1 MAHKEKRKDV
11 RIYLKVEECEHLKAV
26 AKESGISLS
35 DLIGKTV
42 MRKFPLPKVK
52 TERQKNTVLCEA
64 TVSEGPSPAET
75 PEADR
80 KQMARRL
87 IEVNTILKQAY
98 DGNTLPSDE
107 YHRLKNEQKELRA
120 ILGHN

>member
-52 TERQKNTVLCEA
+52 AVRQTNAVLFEE
-64 TVSEGPSPAET
+64 TTPEEPSPAET

-98 DGNTLPSDE
+98 GGNTLPNDE
-107 YHRLKNEQKELRA
+107 YQRLKNEQKELRA

>member
-1 MAHKEKRKDV
+1 MAHREKRKDV

-35 DLIGKTV
+35 DLIGKTI
-42 MRKFPLPKVK
+42 MKKYPLPKVK
-52 TERQKNTVLCEA
+52 IERQTNAVLFEA
-64 TVSEGPSPAET
+64 TASEESSPAET

-80 KQMARRL
+80 KQLESRL
-87 IEVNTILKQAY
+87 REVNTRLKKAQNGDKLPY
-98 DGNTLPSDE
+98 DE
-107 YHRLKNEQKELRA
+107 FCRMKNEQTELRA

>member
-42 MRKFPLPKVK
+42 MKKFPLPKAKKNGTQMLYFV
-52 TERQKNTVLCEA
+52 RQLPPKNLL
-64 TVSEGPSPAET
+64 
-75 PEADR
+75 
-80 KQMARRL
+80 Q
-87 IEVNTILKQAY
+87 LKHQRQTA
-98 DGNTLPSDE
+98 SS
-107 YHRLKNEQKELRA
+107 
-120 ILGHN
+120 